1 MHTPEA
7 VFPVRTYATRRDYEP
22 GLSAQITSFRE

>member
-22 GLSAQITSFRE
+22 GLVRNFSFRE